1 MMRGQRTGLR
11 QWKSKCILRQLI
23 VLSLAVLL
31 VMMQPLSYVSA
42 EGEGS
47 AGIQDVNINITSYT
61 IEPGTVSAGS
71 SFKVNFTV
79 QKDGSQNIKDGSVYV
94 TFNTPEGISYTG
106 SSTKMKLSGFS
117 NSQAT
122 AYQAE
127 FEAAAELT
135 GGKKNIGMTFSYV
148 YTDGDIS
155 VPGTSEGMV
164 RVPVQAVAEP
174 KLSITGV
181 PQKTSVKA
189 NQSGKLSF
197 SFKNESPSIAIQN
210 LTADYAV
217 SDGLSLTGGSSAGID
232 NIKAGESKTQTVSVR
247 ALKSAEE
254 KQSVTFTYT
263 YEYTVGSQ
271 TLTVT
276 GEKTVGV
283 SVVSSSSNAG
293 QPYLILDKYDY
304 GGTKAANTSF
314 TLSARFKNSGKAVE
328 MKNVV
333 ITMEPDEGLVLTDAS
348 NKIMLKK
355 LAGGKTVTKNIHLRT
370 ANDATTGYKS
380 VNFKITYEYESGGEM
395 KEAETSAVA
404 NISVQGKEENQSAA
418 TPNIMISSYDYGKKV
433 AAGSEFKLHMEVKNT
448 SAAKDIENIVVSMAM
463 PEDLTIASS
472 SNTFYIRSL
481 SAGAVFDYD
490 IKLQALSTAKAMSS
504 AITLNFVYE
513 YVDGEER
520 KQVTSEEQISIP
532 IYQPDRLSAELAAQE
547 SEIYAGNEATV
558 SVAYVNKG
566 KGTLYNVEALIE
578 TDADVLESKQNLGNF
593 DAGSNGSIEFYVT
606 AYEPGTLDGTIT
618 INYEDENMEVKTVE
632 IPFSYD
638 VFEAE
643 EMEAG
648 YYEEDFFGDMG
659 EGEEETDN
667 SGNKKILLVILIVLA
682 VIIVIVIIIVI
693 VKKIKKKRQLRIQQ
707 LEDMMDEEDE

>member
-1 MMRGQRTGLR
+1 MREQKTGLR
-11 QWKSKCILRQLI
+11 LWNSGLILRQLI
-23 VLSLAVLL
+23 VLPLIALL
-31 VMMQPLSYVSA
+31 VMMQPLTYVSA
-42 EGEGS
+42 EGEDG
-47 AGIQDVNINITSYT
+47 ANLQDVNINITSYT
-61 IEPGTVSAGS
+61 IEPGTVTAGS

-106 SSTKMKLSGFS
+106 NSPKMKLSGFS

-122 AYQAE
+122 SYQAE
-127 FEAAAELT
+127 FETTAELT
-135 GGKKNIGMTFSYV
+135 SGKKDIGMTFSYA
-148 YTDGDIS
+148 YIDGNIG
-155 VPGTSEGMV
+155 VPGTNDGVV
-164 RVPVQAVAEP
+164 RVPVQAVTEP

-181 PQKTSVKA
+181 SGKTSIKA
-189 NQSGKLSF
+189 SQSGKLGF
-197 SFKNESPSIAIQN
+197 TFKNENSSIAIQN
-210 LTADYAV
+210 LTVDYAV
-217 SDGLSLTGGSSAGID
+217 SDGLSLTGGSSARID
-232 NIKAGESKTQTVSVR
+232 NIKAGGSSTQNIGVR

-263 YEYTVGSQ
+263 YEYIVGSQ
-271 TLTVT
+271 TLMVT
-276 GEKTVGV
+276 GEKTVSV
-283 SVVSSSSNAG
+283 SVINSSSKAG
-293 QPYLILDKYDY
+293 QPYLVLDKYSY
-304 GGTKAANTSF
+304 GGTRAANTSF
-314 TLSARFKNSGKAVE
+314 TLTARFKNSSKNIE

-333 ITMEPDEGLVLTDAS
+333 ITLESDEGLVLTDAS

-355 LAGGKTVTKNIHLRT
+355 LAGGKSITKNIHLRT
-370 ANDATTGYKS
+370 ANDVTTGYKS
-380 VNFKITYEYESGGEM
+380 VNFKITYEYESGGEV

-404 NISVQGKEENQSAA
+404 NISVRGNEENQSAA

-448 SAAKDIENIVVSMAM
+448 STSKSIENIVVSMAM

-513 YVDGEER
+513 YVDDKER

-532 IYQPDRLSAELAAQE
+532 IYQPDRLSAELANQE

-578 TDADVLESKQNLGNF
+578 TEADVLESKQNLGNF

-606 AYEPGTLDGTIT
+606 PYEAGTLEGTIT
-618 INYEDENMEVKTVE
+618 VNYENENMEIKTME

-643 EMEAG
+643 EMGGG
-648 YYEEDFFGDMG
+648 YYEEDFYEDMF
-659 EGEEETDN
+659 EGEEESDN
-667 SGNKKILLVILIVLA
+667 SENKKILKIILIVLA
-682 VIIVIVIIIVI
+682 VIIAIVIIIVV
-693 VKKIKKKRQLRIQQ
+693 VKKIKKKKKLRIQQ

>member
-1 MMRGQRTGLR
+1 MMRGQKTGLR
-11 QWKSKCILRQLI
+11 PRKFRCILSR
-23 VLSLAVLL
+23 LL
-31 VMMQPLSYVSA
+31 VLPLAALLVLQPLGYVSA

-47 AGIQDVNINITSYT
+47 SGIQDVNINITSYT

-94 TFNTPEGISYTG
+94 AFSTPEGISYTG

-135 GGKKNIGMTFSYV
+135 SGKKNIGMTFSYV

-164 RVPVQAVAEP
+164 RVPVSAVAEP

-181 PQKTSVKA
+181 SQKTSVKA

-197 SFKNESPSIAIQN
+197 TFKNESSSIAIQN

-217 SDGLSLTGGSSAGID
+217 SDGLSLTGASSAGID
-232 NIKAGESKTQTVSVR
+232 SIKAGESRTQTVSVR

-276 GEKTVGV
+276 GEKTVAV
-283 SVVSSSSNAG
+283 SVAGSSSNAG
-293 QPYLILDKYDY
+293 QPYLVLDKYDY

-314 TLSARFKNSGKAVE
+314 TLAVRFKNSGKAVG
-328 MKNVV
+328 MKNIV

-355 LAGGKTVTKNIHLRT
+355 LAGGKTFTRNIHLRT
-370 ANDATTGYKS
+370 ANDAVTGYKS
-380 VNFKITYEYESGGEM
+380 VNFKITYEYESGGEV

-418 TPNIMISSYDYGKKV
+418 TPNIMISAYDYGKKV
-433 AAGSEFKLHMEVKNT
+433 AAGSEFKLHLEVKNT
-448 SAAKDIENIVVSMAM
+448 SAAKNIENIVASMAM

-547 SEIYAGNEATV
+547 SEIYAGNEAAV

-618 INYEDENMEVKTVE
+618 INYEDENMEIKTME

-638 VFEAE
+638 VLDAG
-643 EMEAG
+643 EMEGG
-648 YYEEDFFGDMG
+648 YYEEEFFGDMD

-667 SGNKKILLVILIVLA
+667 SGNKKLLAAILIVLA
-682 VIIVIVIIIVI
+682 VIAAIVIVIVI